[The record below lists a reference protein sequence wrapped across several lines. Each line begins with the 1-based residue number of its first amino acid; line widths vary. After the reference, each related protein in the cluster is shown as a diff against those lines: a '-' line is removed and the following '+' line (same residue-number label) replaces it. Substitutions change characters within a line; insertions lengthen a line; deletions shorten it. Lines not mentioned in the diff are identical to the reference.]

1 MLSDDI
7 EKHTL
12 LPDRY
17 YIILTKVNEEEF
29 TMTAYDTTGVVDHE
43 NPCSAAVAQE
53 GMLELLDMDF
63 KRILRAG
70 ISRIEYR
77 KALDR
82 DDRFSKDVKDQAM
95 QKLDNVVK
103 VNFGKKQ

>member
-1 MLSDDI
+1 
-7 EKHTL
+7 
-12 LPDRY
+12 
-17 YIILTKVNEEEF
+17 
-29 TMTAYDTTGVVDHE
+29 MTAYDTTGVVDHE

-103 VNFGKKQ
+103 VNFGKIKLLFENYGEKVSLGICSPVGEYGGLVA

>member
-29 TMTAYDTTGVVDHE
+29 NMTAYDTTGIVDYE

-77 KALDR
+77 KALDK
-82 DDRFSKDVKDQAM
+82 DDRFPEDMKDKAM

-103 VNFGKKQ
+103 VNFGEKQ